1 MRLPPATH
9 LVVHCKSRRQAEYVR
24 AAIAARMGEVG
35 LRIHPDKTRIVYCK
49 DGRRRGDHEHTS
61 FTFLGFTF
69 RARGARGTKSGRA
82 FTGFLPAMSTEAL
95 KAKSDRLRRMR
106 IHRRTDLTLDDLAEL
121 AEPHHRR
128 VDELLRPVLPD
139 RDGSPPKA
147 RQYLHEALGRQEVQA
162 AADPQAVHAVVGR
175 AARKRT
181 RPVRPL
187 ASRPLLL
194 LRAGEKSPVTGD
206 CHAGIC
212 GSPGVRFPR
221 ATRLRPRQER
231 HSRRPA
237 LPQHPA
243 EQRWGP

>member
-1 MRLPPATH
+1 MGAVISPVLANLFLHYAFDRWMAREFPGCPFERYADDI
-9 LVVHCKSRRQAEYVR
+9 VVHCKSRRQAEYVR

-69 RARGARGTKSGRA
+69 RARGARGTKSGRE

-106 IHRRTDLTLDDLAEL
+106 IHRQYRPDAGRPGGM

-139 RDGSPPKA
+139 RDGSPPA
-147 RQYLHEALGRQEVQA
+147 AHQHLHEALGRQKIQA
-162 AADPQAVHAVVGR
+162 AADHQAVHKVVDR
-175 AARKRT
+175 TAPTST
-181 RPVRPL
+181 RPIRPL
-187 ASRPLLL
+187 ARGPLLL
-194 LRAGEKSPVTGD
+194 LR
-206 CHAGIC
+206 
-212 GSPGVRFPR
+212 
-221 ATRLRPRQER
+221 
-231 HSRRPA
+231 SR
-237 LPQHPA
+237 
-243 EQRWGP
+243 